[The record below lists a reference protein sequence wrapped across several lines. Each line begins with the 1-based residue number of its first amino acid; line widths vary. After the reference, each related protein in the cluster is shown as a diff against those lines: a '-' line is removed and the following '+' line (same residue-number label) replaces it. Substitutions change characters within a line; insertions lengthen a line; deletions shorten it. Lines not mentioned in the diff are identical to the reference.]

1 MEVVEIS
8 REERDVYL
16 IPQNFVDTG
25 TILGGTV
32 KLRNALEAAVLAV
45 GSAIPLFYLP
55 LAFNIRLMIVIAV
68 SVPLGVFGVVGIG
81 GDSLTQ
87 FVAHWLRFIKRRRIV
102 TPTPQGNLEANRHRH
117 LRLISKRYRVIY
129 YDDADVLPHN
139 AQVLQRKAD
148 RHGKLV
154 KRQTLYDLLPIE
166 KIENGILHTTDDR
179 YIKILEIDS
188 TAAPVCIIAPISSW
202 AGAVGSSLRATG
214 SFASDFAAFCATIP
228 YNLYA
233 LLTLLMI
240 VFLIFTGWDFG
251 PMRRQEEMAAA
262 DTVPDNA
269 ARQAESPCKNGTVA
283 DMVLPIVLLIVL
295 AMLGMLYN
303 GGFWA
308 VGEPGY
314 HSLTGALNN
323 CTAAQALCWGG
334 FGAVLFAFLLYVP
347 RGLITFKEF
356 MACVTEGFKNMI
368 PANLILVLAW
378 TISGLCRDQLL
389 TAEFVRDAMTHSQIP
404 GALLPAIIFVVAAF
418 LSFSIG
424 SSWGT
429 FGILIPIIVPV
440 ATALSPNLLIVSLSA
455 TLGGSIFGDH
465 CSPISDTTILSSTG
479 AGCDHLTHVA
489 TQMPYALLVAGCCL
503 FGYLVA
509 GFSDGNL
516 LLMFGSSLA
525 ALIGLITI
533 MHFSYQKHAVSL
545 PKEI

>member
-1 MEVVEIS
+1 MEAIHAGIFSIVPPVLAIILALLTKDVVFSLLMGILSGTIIYTILAGLNPLVAPVEVLFNTSFANLDLYIIFFVFLLGALVQVISLSGGSAAYGRWGSRYLRSRRSTLLATAGLGCLIFVDDYFNCLTVGTVMKPLTDRQKIS
-8 REERDVYL
+8 RAKLAYL
-16 IPQNFVDTG
+16 
-25 TILGGTV
+25 
-32 KLRNALEAAVLAV
+32 
-45 GSAIPLFYLP
+45 
-55 LAFNIRLMIVIAV
+55 
-68 SVPLGVFGVVGIG
+68 
-81 GDSLTQ
+81 
-87 FVAHWLRFIKRRRIV
+87 
-102 TPTPQGNLEANRHRH
+102 
-117 LRLISKRYRVIY
+117 
-129 YDDADVLPHN
+129 
-139 AQVLQRKAD
+139 
-148 RHGKLV
+148 
-154 KRQTLYDLLPIE
+154 
-166 KIENGILHTTDDR
+166 
-179 YIKILEIDS
+179 IDS

-214 SFASDFAAFCATIP
+214 SFASDFSAFCATIP

-251 PMRRQEEMAAA
+251 PMRKQEEMSAASTA
-262 DTVPDNA
+262 PDDT
-269 ARQAESPCKNGTVA
+269 ARQAESPCKSGTMT

-308 VGEPGY
+308 AGEPGY

-368 PANLILVLAW
+368 PSNSILVLAW

-389 TAEFVRDAMTHSQIP
+389 TAEFVRDAMTRSQIP

-516 LLMFGSSLA
+516 LLMFGATLA
-525 ALIGLITI
+525 ALISLITI
-533 MHFSYQKHAVSL
+533 MHFSCQKHAVSL